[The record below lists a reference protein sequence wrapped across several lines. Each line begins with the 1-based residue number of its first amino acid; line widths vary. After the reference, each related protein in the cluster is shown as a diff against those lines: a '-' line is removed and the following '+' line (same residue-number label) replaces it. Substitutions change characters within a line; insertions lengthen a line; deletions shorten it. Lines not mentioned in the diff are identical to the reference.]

1 MNITLAAPR
10 TTGPALPIPS
20 PRPRLRG
27 ITAEA
32 VFVGRS
38 LRHSLRDG
46 ESLLMAI
53 MLPVM
58 LMLMFTWVFGGA
70 IDPSGAYVDYV
81 VPGIILTCAGFGA
94 SSTAVYVANDMRTG
108 IIDRFRTMPV
118 RSGAVL
124 TGHVVASVLRN
135 LIATA
140 IVIGVGVLVGFRPD
154 ANAGEWIALAG
165 LIALYIL
172 AITYLFAAIGLAAG
186 SPEGAN
192 GYGFVLLFLPYLSSA
207 FVPVASMPDWLQPVA
222 ANQPI
227 TPIVE
232 TIRGLLTDAP
242 TQSEAWWAI
251 GWCLAILLVA
261 VVWGAWLFR
270 RKAGRRR
277 SPRPHPISAE
287 A

>member
-1 MNITLAAPR
+1 MNATLATPRPTASTPSAP
-10 TTGPALPIPS
+10 T

-27 ITAEA
+27 FAAEA

-38 LRHSLRDG
+38 LRHSVRDG

-108 IIDRFRTMPV
+108 IIDRIRTMPL
-118 RSGAVL
+118 RAGAVL

-135 LIATA
+135 LVATA
-140 IVIGVGVLVGFRPD
+140 IVIGVGVLVGFRPTAD
-154 ANAGEWIALAG
+154 LGEWIALAG
-165 LIALYIL
+165 LITLYIL

-207 FVPVASMPDWLQPVA
+207 FVPVASMPEWLQPIA

-232 TIRGLLTDAP
+232 TIRALLMDTP
-242 TQSEAWWAI
+242 LQGEAWWAI
-251 GWCLAILLVA
+251 GWCLVILLIA
-261 VVWGAWLFR
+261 VTWGAWLFR
-270 RKAGRRR
+270 RKAGRR
-277 SPRPHPISAE
+277 
-287 A
+287 